1 MTCGTDTPQGAIV
14 APLHSGRKS
23 VVRLFLAIAITSLVG
38 PHAHPAPSRAPNFVV
53 IVADDLGIGDLG
65 CYGGTKA
72 KTPALDRIAS
82 EGVRL
87 TEFYTPAPTCSPA
100 RAALLT
106 GRHPLR
112 TGVTRVFVPK
122 EVQGLPAAELTLAE
136 HLRDA
141 GYATAC
147 IGKWHLGGRKQH
159 RPQNHGFE
167 DFFGVLYS
175 NNMVWLERLQWPRFE
190 LFDSNRVIESPAD
203 IGLLTRRYTQR
214 ALEFV
219 ERHADQPFLL
229 YLAYTMPHVPPA
241 ASKEFLGRS
250 GNGMYADVVEELDAS
265 VGQVVAK
272 LGQLGLDGDTYVF
285 FTSDNGPWPGDAS
298 MPGGST
304 GGLRGGKGTTWEGGL
319 RIPFLAR
326 APGRL
331 PAGMTRTGPATLMD
345 IFPTVSTLAGLAM
358 PGGRTLDGR
367 DISSVLRGVSDAPD
381 RDLYF
386 SNRNR
391 INAVRSGVWKLHLRE
406 RPLDKKGQPKG
417 SREFE
422 PPLLYR
428 LTTDP
433 SESDNVSQ
441 DHPEV
446 VARLRTNATLYEDGL
461 EPGLKL
467 RPFGWAIVRG
477 LLTPAP

>member
-1 MTCGTDTPQGAIV
+1 MTCGAEAPQGVKA
-14 APLHSGRKS
+14 ARPHPGRKS
-23 VVRLFLAIAITSLVG
+23 PAALLLGIAITAPIGVG
-38 PHAHPAPSRAPNFVV
+38 ADPAQSRAPNFVV
-53 IVADDLGIGDLG
+53 IVADDLGAGDLG

-190 LFDSNRVIESPAD
+190 LFDSDQVIESPAD
-203 IGLLTRRYTQR
+203 TSLLTRRYTQR

-219 ERHADQPFLL
+219 ERHAEQPFLL
-229 YLAYTMPHVPPA
+229 YLAYTMPHLPPA
-241 ASKEFLGRS
+241 ASKEFAGRS
-250 GNGMYADVVEELDAS
+250 GHGPYADVVEELDAS
-265 VGQVVAK
+265 VGQLVAK
-272 LGQLGLDGDTYVF
+272 LGQLGLDGHSYLF
-285 FTSDNGPWPGDAS
+285 FTSDNGPWLGDAS
-298 MPGGST
+298 VSGGST

-319 RIPFLAR
+319 RIPLLAR

-331 PAGMTRTGPATLMD
+331 PAGVTRTGPATLMD
-345 IFPTVSTLAGLAM
+345 IFPTVSALAGLAM
-358 PGGRTLDGR
+358 PSDRTFDGR
-367 DISSVLRGVSDAPD
+367 DISSLLRGAGDAPE

-406 RPLDKKGQPKG
+406 RPLSRRGRPKG
-417 SREFE
+417 SREFD

-428 LTTDP
+428 LPADP
-433 SESDNVSQ
+433 SEIDNVAH
-441 DHPEV
+441 DHPAV
-446 VARLRTNATLYEDGL
+446 VARLQANAKLYEDRL
-461 EPGLKL
+461 DPGLKL
-467 RPFGWAIVRG
+467 RSFGWAIVRG

>member
-1 MTCGTDTPQGAIV
+1 MTCGAEAPSGIIV
-14 APLHSGRKS
+14 ARPHPSGKS
-23 VVRLFLAIAITSLVG
+23 LAGLLLAIAITPLIG
-38 PHAHPAPSRAPNFVV
+38 ARTDPAQSRAPNFVI
-53 IVADDLGIGDLG
+53 IVADDLGVGDLG
-65 CYGGTKA
+65 CYGGAKA

-190 LFDSNRVIESPAD
+190 LFDSDQVIESPAD
-203 IGLLTRRYTQR
+203 TSLLTRRYTQR

-229 YLAYTMPHVPPA
+229 YLAYTMPHLPPA
-241 ASKEFLGRS
+241 ASKEFAGRS
-250 GNGMYADVVEELDAS
+250 GHGPYADAVEELDAS
-265 VGQVVAK
+265 VGQLVAK
-272 LGQLGLDGDTYVF
+272 LAQLGLDGHTYVF
-285 FTSDNGPWPGDAS
+285 VTSDNGPWLGDAS
-298 MPGGST
+298 TSGGST

-319 RIPFLAR
+319 RIPLLAR

-331 PAGMTRTGPATLMD
+331 PAGAIRAGPATLMD
-345 IFPTVSTLAGLAM
+345 IYPTVSALAGLAM
-358 PGGRTLDGR
+358 PGDRTFDGR
-367 DISSVLRGVSDAPD
+367 DISSVLRGVRDAPE

-386 SNRNR
+386 SNRNKV
-391 INAVRSGVWKLHLRE
+391 NAVRSGVWKLHLRE
-406 RPLDKKGQPKG
+406 RPLGKKGQPKG

-422 PPLLYR
+422 PPLLFR
-428 LTTDP
+428 LPTDP
-433 SESDNVSQ
+433 SESDNVAQ
-441 DHPEV
+441 EHPAV
-446 VARLRTNATLYEDGL
+446 VARLQANAKRYEDGL
-461 EPGLKL
+461 DPGLKL